1 VAQRRKHTGQF
12 KARVAVE
19 AIAGHK
25 TINQIS
31 AEYGVHASQIHKWKK
46 QALEHLPELLDGSR
60 PGRRDSHEADGSR
73 LYQQIGQ
80 LTMEVRVSQKKVRAL
95 SVSERREMIKRDE
108 SPLSIRAQCGLLGVN
123 RGMLYYQPGGLKES
137 DMAVMHLMDEQYTRT
152 PYYGVERMTAWLHRL
167 GIGIG
172 HNRVRRLLRLMG
184 LQAVYPKPHLSRPGG
199 PEHRIWPYL
208 LRGLTIDRPN
218 QVWAADITYIRLWRG
233 FVYLAAVM
241 DWYSRYVLSWS
252 LSTTLDSWFCVEALH
267 RALAAGRPE
276 IFTSEAFTGI
286 LQDAGVAISM
296 DGRGRAFDNI
306 FVERLWRSVKYEEVY
321 LKDYGVVDEVRRGL
335 RDYFT
340 LYNTERLHQS
350 LGYKTP
356 AEVYFGDDSAMADL
370 SSGVP
375 GSAYLANVTM

>member
-1 VAQRRKHTGQF
+1 
-12 KARVAVE
+12 
-19 AIAGHK
+19 
-25 TINQIS
+25 
-31 AEYGVHASQIHKWKK
+31 
-46 QALEHLPELLDGSR
+46 
-60 PGRRDSHEADGSR
+60 
-73 LYQQIGQ
+73 
-80 LTMEVRVSQKKVRAL
+80 
-95 SVSERREMIKRDE
+95 MIERDE
-108 SPLSIRAQCGLLGVN
+108 SPLSIRAQCKLLGVN
-123 RGMLYYQPGGLKES
+123 RGMLYYQRCRSKES
-137 DMAVMHLMDEQYTRT
+137 DVAVMHLIDEQYTRT

-184 LQAVYPKPHLSRPGG
+184 LQAVYPKPRLSRPCG

-208 LRGLTIDRPN
+208 LRGLAVERPN

-233 FVYLAAVM
+233 FVYLVAVM

-252 LSTTLDSWFCVEALH
+252 LSTTLDSWFCVEALR
-267 RALAAGRPE
+267 RALAVGRPE
-276 IFTSEAFTGI
+276 IFNSDQGSQFTSEAFTGM

-321 LKDYGVVDEVRRGL
+321 IKDYGVVDEARRGL
-335 RDYFT
+335 SDYFA

-356 AEVYFGDDSAMADL
+356 AEVYFGSDTAMAD
-370 SSGVP
+370 SPSGV
-375 GSAYLANVTM
+375 SELAYLVNVTM